1 MAQKITQW
9 LSYGWRL
16 FGTGFSF
23 FSFGVGG
30 LLLWALVFPV
40 LSVLPG
46 TRLQRISR
54 GQRVF
59 HVLQFFTSDRIS
71 VFGGL

>member
-1 MAQKITQW
+1 MRK

-16 FGTGFSF
+16 FATGFSF

-40 LSVLPG
+40 LSVLPMNP
-46 TRLQRISR
+46 RLSHKNVIDIWHNIATLTTALLVSEK
-54 GQRVF
+54 
-59 HVLQFFTSDRIS
+59 
-71 VFGGL
+71 